1 MKRRPLFIALS
12 VLAVSI
18 GVVALS
24 HRLEGPDAESE
35 SSGGLWSNWYQSISP
50 DGVEAKA
57 TILANQAARSSD
69 VTCAKSWHRFE
80 AESDGL
86 WQVLCYDWDDNL
98 SAIYEVDL
106 KAEKAAAVN
115 TIPTVLPQ

>member
-1 MKRRPLFIALS
+1 MKRWPLFIALA
-12 VLAVSI
+12 VLVVSI
-18 GVVALS
+18 GVAVVVLSNRPAALDPGS
-24 HRLEGPDAESE
+24 ASR
-35 SSGGLWSNWYQSISP
+35 LWSNWYQSISP

-69 VTCAKSWHRFE
+69 ITCAKSWHRFE

-86 WQVLCYDWDDNL
+86 WQVVCYDWDDSL

-106 KAEKAAAVN
+106 NAERATAVN
-115 TIPTVLPQ
+115 TIPSVLPE